1 MATIIDI
8 RGKAVESNTLEHLQ
22 RRIAQGLTRQ
32 PMKSIPTMVLYDDK
46 GLEIFDQITYCKDY
60 YLTDAEIDILKTHS
74 AELVRDHVNEGSV
87 LIELGCGYL
96 TSHYSIQQLSY
107 M

>member
-8 RGKAVESNTLEHLQ
+8 RGNAAESNTTEHLQ

-32 PMKSIPTMVLYDDK
+32 PKSIPTMVLYDDK

-74 AELVRDHVNEGSV
+74 AELVRDYVREGSV
-87 LIELGCGYL
+87 LIELGCG
-96 TSHYSIQQLSY
+96 
-107 M
+107 